1 MDGIEELQSLSVIS
15 KVNEMLKNYLEI
27 DQSELAEFIIYLA
40 KKSKDLDEFNKLLNE
55 NDANMSFDFI
65 NQLYRI
71 IITLDPPKQM
81 DEWDNII
88 KSNNDETNFPAL
100 SLKNNPN
107 RKELLL
113 PSPTVELS
121 EWAKELINKEN
132 PNIKLQNYKSNKDK
146 DNRDRDK
153 HRRSLSRDRDRD
165 RSRYRER
172 DRDHDRYK
180 ERDRGRD
187 RHKRSRS
194 RDRDR
199 DRDRDR
205 RSRSREI
212 NRSRDSSRDFEPDT
226 VMEELEEENDILNNK
241 KRYIN
246 DIERWEN
253 QQLLKSGILTN
264 EEKFKLKSEL
274 ELQEEIQPEVTIN
287 LNPPNFLK
295 GQTIRSGIVL
305 SPIKLVA
312 KPEGSLQRTITT
324 SLQIQNELKSIHHT
338 HNTTHNTH
346 STHTTTHSTNTTH
359 THTTASTKRVYK
371 NILEER
377 KNLPIY
383 KLREEI
389 INEIIHNQIL
399 IVIGET
405 GSGKTTQIPQYLYE
419 SKFHYY
425 NHFLSLISPV
435 TVTGPPDSNGTNGST
450 VVPGS
455 STNEGTVGPS
465 TVTEGKGANSTATE
479 CTTTNTTNNTKDIED
494 IKGTNTKEVPFGVG
508 GTGGC
513 RVLDTVTEKKMI
525 GITQP
530 RRISCINIAKRVS
543 DEMYCIIGNEV
554 GYCIRFSDVTSDK
567 TIIKYMTDGMLLR
580 EILHDPLLNNY
591 ITIMLDEAHERT
603 IATDV
608 LFSLLKETCMKRK
621 DFRLIVTSATLESEK
636 FSKYF
641 FNSKIFKI
649 PGRSFP
655 VEIFHSK
662 EQEFDYLETS
672 LITILNIHLNEK
684 PGDILLFLTG
694 EEDIETGIKIL
705 EERLNK
711 LKNMNIPKLLLF
723 PVYSALPQDQQQQ
736 IFQPAPP
743 GTRKCIL
750 ATNIAEASITIDGIL
765 YVIDP
770 GLCKI
775 KSYNPKTGMESLIIT
790 PISQANARQRAG
802 RAGRTAPGKCFRLY
816 TEKTFHEEMLPTPI
830 PEIQRVNLTNVV
842 IILKSM
848 GINDFLHFDFMDKYA
863 LRPCNEMLIDALD
876 ILYHLGALDDEGLL
890 THLGRKMAQ
899 FPIDPTLSK
908 ILLYS
913 IEMDC
918 YNEIITIISMLSVQN
933 IFYRPSDKREKA
945 DQSRRK
951 FFQSEGD
958 HLTYLYIYNQ
968 WSNNQFSNYYCY
980 NNFLQY
986 RALIKVQDIKKQLIS
1001 IIDKYKFMKKK
1012 MKIDNLNK
1020 TERIQKCICSG
1031 FFHHSAKRDED
1042 SYRTL
1047 LDEQKV
1053 YIHPSS
1059 SLFQRYCLPTEEN
1072 LFPLTRSIFDI
1083 YFFLPYFSNYFY
1095 YLINNCIRNPEYVLY
1110 HELILTSKEYM
1121 RDLTIIKSKWL
1132 LELAPTMFISSNNT
1146 FKHSSNKIIKL
1157 KLKY

>member
-1 MDGIEELQSLSVIS
+1 M
-15 KVNEMLKNYLEI
+15 
-27 DQSELAEFIIYLA
+27 
-40 KKSKDLDEFNKLLNE
+40 
-55 NDANMSFDFI
+55 
-65 NQLYRI
+65 
-71 IITLDPPKQM
+71 
-81 DEWDNII
+81 
-88 KSNNDETNFPAL
+88 
-100 SLKNNPN
+100 
-107 RKELLL
+107 
-113 PSPTVELS
+113 
-121 EWAKELINKEN
+121 
-132 PNIKLQNYKSNKDK
+132 
-146 DNRDRDK
+146 
-153 HRRSLSRDRDRD
+153 
-165 RSRYRER
+165 
-172 DRDHDRYK
+172 
-180 ERDRGRD
+180 
-187 RHKRSRS
+187 
-194 RDRDR
+194 
-199 DRDRDR
+199 
-205 RSRSREI
+205 
-212 NRSRDSSRDFEPDT
+212 
-226 VMEELEEENDILNNK
+226 NNK
-241 KRYIN
+241 RRYIN

-253 QQLLKSGILTN
+253 QQLLKSGILSS
-264 EEKFKLKSEL
+264 EEKSRLKAEL
-274 ELQEEIQPEVTIN
+274 ELEEEPQPEVTIN

-324 SLQIQNELKSIHHT
+324 SLQIQNELKSLNRDST
-338 HNTTHNTH
+338 HSTH
-346 STHTTTHSTNTTH
+346 STHTSHSQHSTHTIHTIHTAATH
-359 THTTASTKRVYK
+359 RIAGEPRTNRS
-371 NILEER
+371 IQEER
-377 KNLPIY
+377 RGLPIF
-383 KLREEI
+383 KLRDEI
-389 INEIIHNQIL
+389 IREIIENQIL

-419 SKFHYY
+419 SHFHHY
-425 NHFLSLISPV
+425 HTFLTLIHNTTDNTTDNSV
-435 TVTGPPDSNGTNGST
+435 DNSTDNTVDS
-450 VVPGS
+450 V
-455 STNEGTVGPS
+455 EGTVQ
-465 TVTEGKGANSTATE
+465 TAAVTAADRVNKANRIS
-479 CTTTNTTNNTKDIED
+479 C
-494 IKGTNTKEVPFGVG
+494 
-508 GTGGC
+508 
-513 RVLDTVTEKKMI
+513 MI

-543 DEMYCIIGNEV
+543 DEIGCTVGDEV

-580 EILHDPLLNNY
+580 EILHDPLLTNY
-591 ITIMLDEAHERT
+591 TTIMLDEAHERT

-608 LFSLLKETCMKRK
+608 LFSLLKVSQRS

-672 LITILNIHLNEK
+672 LITVLNIHLNEK

-711 LKNMNIPKLLLF
+711 LKSMNIPKLLLF

-750 ATNIAEASITIDGIL
+750 ATNIAEASITIDGIRYGVTAGHLIPPINPVIYLPIPIISYFATYCINLCVGIL

-775 KSYNPKTGMESLIIT
+775 KSYNPKTGMESLIVT
-790 PISQANARQRAG
+790 PISQANAKQRAG

-848 GINDFLHFDFMDKYA
+848 GINDFIHFDFMDK
-863 LRPCNEMLIDALD
+863 PCNEMLIDALD

-951 FFQSEGD
+951 FFQPEGD
-958 HLTYLYIYNQ
+958 HLTYLHIYNQ
-968 WSNNQFSNYYCY
+968 WSHNQFSNFYCY

-1001 IIDKYKFMKKK
+1001 IMDKYKFMHRRDK
-1012 MKIDNLNK
+1012 LSFEGLSK

-1031 FFHHSAKRDED
+1031 FFHHSAKRDEE

-1059 SLFQRYCLPTEEN
+1059 SLFQ
-1072 LFPLTRSIFDI
+1072 
-1083 YFFLPYFSNYFY
+1083 
-1095 YLINNCIRNPEYVLY
+1095 RNPEYVLY

-1121 RDLTIIKSKWL
+1121 RDLTVIKSKWL
-1132 LELAPTMFISSNNT
+1132 LELAPTMFISTGKSIS
-1146 FKHSSNKIIKL
+1146 KHSSKQIIITIDTVDNAADVKIKPLYNRFEKDQDSWRLSKRKL
-1157 KLKY
+1157 

>member
-40 KKSKDLDEFNKLLNE
+40 KKSKDLDEFNQLLNE

-132 PNIKLQNYKSNKDK
+132 PNIKLQNYKSNKDR

-153 HRRSLSRDRDRD
+153 HKHRDRRSLSRDHDRD
-165 RSRYRER
+165 RYRER
-172 DRDHDRYK
+172 DIDRDRYR
-180 ERDRGRD
+180 ERGRGRD
-187 RHKRSRS
+187 R
-194 RDRDR
+194 DRH
-199 DRDRDR
+199 R
-205 RSRSREI
+205 RSRSKDRYRE
-212 NRSRDSSRDFEPDT
+212 RDSSRDLESDT
-226 VMEELEEENDILNNK
+226 VMEELEEEIDILNNK

-338 HNTTHNTH
+338 HNTTHSTHSNTH
-346 STHTTTHSTNTTH
+346 SSTHSTNT

-389 INEIIHNQIL
+389 INEIINNQIL

-435 TVTGPPDSNGTNGST
+435 TVTGPSDSNG
-450 VVPGS
+450 PGS
-455 STNEGTVGPS
+455 KGISSTEDTSTTGPS
-465 TVTEGKGANSTATE
+465 TVTEGKGANSMPME
-479 CTTTNTTNNTKDIED
+479 CNTTNNTKDIED
-494 IKGTNTKEVPFGVG
+494 IKGTNSKGPLGTVTKETPIE
-508 GTGGC
+508 GC

-848 GINDFLHFDFMDKYA
+848 GINDFLHFDFMDK
-863 LRPCNEMLIDALD
+863 PCNEMLIDALD

-1059 SLFQRYCLPTEEN
+1059 SLFQR
-1072 LFPLTRSIFDI
+1072 
-1083 YFFLPYFSNYFY
+1083 
-1095 YLINNCIRNPEYVLY
+1095 NPEYVLY

-1132 LELAPTMFISSNNT
+1132 LELAPTMFISNNNT
-1146 FKHSSNKIIKL
+1146 FKHSNVKIKPLYNKFEKDQDYWRLSKRKL
-1157 KLKY
+1157 